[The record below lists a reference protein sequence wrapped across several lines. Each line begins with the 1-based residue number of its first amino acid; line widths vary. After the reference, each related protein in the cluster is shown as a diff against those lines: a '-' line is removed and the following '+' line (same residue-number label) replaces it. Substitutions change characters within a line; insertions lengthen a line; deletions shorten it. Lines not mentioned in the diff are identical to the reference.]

1 MIRRKDAVMDN
12 VFDHVMEKA
21 RKAKNAAGKMA
32 GLSGAVKDSA
42 LHAMADSI
50 MDNRAAISS
59 ANAKDLE
66 LSDHYGLSKA
76 AVDRLTLTDSRIE
89 AMAKGLREVASFP
102 DPVGIVTN
110 MVQRSSGIRVGKMTV
125 PIGLIGFIYESRP
138 NVTVDAA
145 GLVLKSGNAILLR
158 GGKEAIHSN
167 IALAALLSE
176 AAASKG
182 IPEGAISI
190 IEMTDR
196 EGVRHMVEA
205 AGVVDLVIP
214 RGGKGLIKT
223 VVDLAKVPVIK
234 HYEGNCHVFVDLT
247 ANLDDALNIIVNA
260 KTQRPGVCNA
270 AEKLLVHSGIAGEFI
285 PRAAKA
291 LTVLGV
297 ELRGCPRARALVP
310 EMKEAVEDDWYTEYL
325 DLILGVKVVDSVE
338 EAVTHINTYSSKHTD
353 AIVTSDILSADYFV
367 MNVDSSSV
375 MVNASTRFSDGGEY
389 GLGAE
394 IGISTDKLHAR
405 GPMGLAEL
413 TTYKWV
419 VYGQGSVRE

>member
-1 MIRRKDAVMDN
+1 MDI
-12 VFDHVMEKA
+12 VFNHVMEKA
-21 RKAKNAAGKMA
+21 RKAKRAAEKMA
-32 GLSGAVKDSA
+32 GLPGAIRDSA
-42 LHAMADSI
+42 LHAMAEAI
-50 MDNRAAISS
+50 MDNRAAIGA
-59 ANAKDLE
+59 ANAKDIE
-66 LSDHYGLSKA
+66 QSDRYGLSKA

-89 AMAKGLREVASFP
+89 GMAKGLREVAAFP
-102 DPVGIVTN
+102 DPVGIITT
-110 MVQRSSGIRVGKMTV
+110 MVQRPSGIRVGKMTV

-138 NVTVDAA
+138 NVTADAA

-167 IALAALLSE
+167 IALASLLSE
-176 AAASKG
+176 AAVSKG
-182 IPEGAISI
+182 IPDGAISI

-205 AGVVDLVIP
+205 TGIVDLVIP

-234 HYEGNCHVFVDLT
+234 HYEGNCHVFVDRT
-247 ANLDDALNIIVNA
+247 ANLDDALNIIINA

-270 AEKLLVHSGIAGEFI
+270 AEKLLVHSDVADEFL
-285 PRAAKA
+285 PRAACELLA
-291 LTVLGV
+291 RGV

-310 EMKEAVEDDWYTEYL
+310 EMKEAVEEDWYTEYL
-325 DLILGVKVVDSVE
+325 DLILAVKVVDSVG
-338 EAVTHINTYSSKHTD
+338 EAVNHINTYSSKHTD
-353 AIVTSDILSADYFV
+353 AIVTSDVLSADYFV
-367 MNVDSSSV
+367 VQVDSSSV

-405 GPMGLAEL
+405 GPMGVTEL

-419 VYGQGSVRE
+419 VYGNGTIRE

>member
-1 MIRRKDAVMDN
+1 MDN

-59 ANAKDLE
+59 ANTKDLE

-76 AVDRLTLTDSRIE
+76 AVDRLTLTNSRIE

-102 DPVGIVTN
+102 DPVGIITS
-110 MVQRSSGIRVGKMTV
+110 MVQRPSGIRVGKMTV

-167 IALAALLSE
+167 IALAALLNE

-182 IPEGAISI
+182 IPDGAVSI

-205 AGVVDLVIP
+205 AGIVDLVIP
-214 RGGKGLIKT
+214 RGGKG
-223 VVDLAKVPVIK
+223 
-234 HYEGNCHVFVDLT
+234 
-247 ANLDDALNIIVNA
+247 
-260 KTQRPGVCNA
+260 
-270 AEKLLVHSGIAGEFI
+270 
-285 PRAAKA
+285 
-291 LTVLGV
+291 
-297 ELRGCPRARALVP
+297 
-310 EMKEAVEDDWYTEYL
+310 
-325 DLILGVKVVDSVE
+325 
-338 EAVTHINTYSSKHTD
+338 
-353 AIVTSDILSADYFV
+353 
-367 MNVDSSSV
+367 
-375 MVNASTRFSDGGEY
+375 
-389 GLGAE
+389 
-394 IGISTDKLHAR
+394 
-405 GPMGLAEL
+405 
-413 TTYKWV
+413 
-419 VYGQGSVRE
+419 